1 MLYNFDIEKLNKKIE
16 NSGFKKGFVAKKLGL
31 SPYGLSRKMKGKNEF
46 KVKEANL
53 LASLLNLSD
62 KEKLEIFF
70 KDSSH

>member
-1 MLYNFDIEKLNKKIE
+1 
-16 NSGFKKGFVAKKLGL
+16 
-31 SPYGLSRKMKGKNEF
+31 MKGKNEF

-70 KDSSH
+70 KETRY